1 MSINISLTQFLGY
14 STKVSTSAKIKA
26 VRDIKNSPDYHPAF
40 DYWKPL
46 RDEIKRLHENNLP
59 IENLKD
65 LLTRIDEKKAKN
77 FSGAINTY
85 IHFVKKNDVSYFP
98 VGKSYWKLTDDLFV
112 GSSPELGLIVNGK
125 KLYVKIF
132 YKKKT
137 ADTKLTKRNIQSTLT
152 LMQLADRDFEMEPDS
167 NFAILN
173 LQNGKLI
180 EASPLQSE
188 SILELELDA
197 ETFVNT
203 WNRV

>member
-1 MSINISLTQFLGY
+1 MSINISLTQFLVY

-26 VRDIKNSPDYHPAF
+26 VRDIKNAPDYHPAF

-59 IENLKD
+59 IDNLKD

-98 VGKSYWKLTDDLFV
+98 VGKSYWKLTDDLFI

-125 KLYVKIF
+125 KLYVKNF

-188 SILELELDA
+188 NILELELDA

>member
-65 LLTRIDEKKAKN
+65 LLTRINEKKAKN

-85 IHFVKKNDVSYFP
+85 IHFVKKNEVSYFP

-132 YKKKT
+132 YKKKS